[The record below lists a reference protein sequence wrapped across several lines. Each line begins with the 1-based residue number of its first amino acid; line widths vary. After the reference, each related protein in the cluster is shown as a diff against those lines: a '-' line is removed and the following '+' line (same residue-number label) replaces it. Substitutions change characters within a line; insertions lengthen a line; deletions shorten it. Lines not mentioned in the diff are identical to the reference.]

1 MKLRILYTRN
11 DELKFISHLNTVD
24 LLQRAV
30 FNTDYQVLF
39 SQGFNPHPIMSFGNP
54 LPLGVSSDFEI
65 FDVDLVDDQV
75 DLDKFKDQLNSY
87 LPKQVQVFKIFLAD
101 NTSISKVFSYSIYEF
116 IIDSEKNL
124 EELNLFDKKPI
135 IIERTKKA
143 KKKREREIVQEDIT
157 SHVEIKKNFIK
168 LQTGEYFLEAKLENS
183 NNKIIN
189 PMNFIQGLLK
199 KYNINIDPVDI
210 SIHKREMLWSI

>member
-1 MKLRILYTRN
+1 MKLRLFYTRN
-11 DELKFISHLNTVD
+11 GELKFISHLNTID

-30 FNTDYQVLF
+30 FNTAYQVAF

-65 FDVDLVDDQV
+65 FDVDLDEDKV
-75 DLDKFKDQLNSY
+75 DLDKFKNQLNAY
-87 LPKQVQVFKIFLAD
+87 LPDQVQVFKVFIAD

-116 IIDSEKNL
+116 TLDSEKDL
-124 EELNLFDKKPI
+124 EKLNLFDNEPI
-135 IIERTKKA
+135 IIERTKKI
-143 KKKREREIVQEDIT
+143 KKKREREVIQEDIT
-157 SHVEIKKNFIK
+157 GHVEIKANFKK

-183 NNKIIN
+183 NKKIIN

-199 KYNINIDPVDI
+199 KYEILIDPEEI
-210 SIHKREMLWSI
+210 FIHKKEMI

>member
-1 MKLRILYTRN
+1 MKLRIFYTRN

-30 FNTDYQVLF
+30 FNTDYQVAF

-65 FDVDLVDDQV
+65 FDVDLIDDQV
-75 DLDKFKDQLNSY
+75 DLDKFKGQLNSY
-87 LPKQVQVFKIFLAD
+87 LPKQVQVFKIFEAD
-101 NTSISKVFSYSIYEF
+101 NTSISRVFSYSIYEF
-116 IIDSEKNL
+116 ILDCKEDL
-124 EELNLFDKKPI
+124 EELNLFDNKPI

-157 SHVEIKKNFIK
+157 SHIEIKKNFTK

-183 NNKIIN
+183 NTKIIN
-189 PMNFIQGLLK
+189 PMNFIQGLLR
-199 KYNINIDPVDI
+199 KYNIEIDSVDI
-210 SIHKREMLWSI
+210 SIHKKEML